1 VADRVDFFFRQ
12 RVTEAELDLAFELLE
27 KADHN
32 LASDLGVFGVIAG
45 AIPLQHAPLPDLSL
59 DLTGSARAYDRLGQ
73 RIFFGAGQR
82 VNLAV
87 DLTGIPTEVPLAG
100 QERWLGVF
108 LRFKRLKSDP
118 RTDGNSQQIFFRQDE
133 SFELVVRQAPA
144 GPINASPR
152 PALVDDELLLCD
164 VKRRAGQTQVFD
176 ADVDLTR
183 RQAFLF
189 AQGNA
194 VATVSGLWKA
204 ISKTANTAQTAFDSV
219 DAILAQH
226 LDPAALAHKAENIG
240 YGPYKFLSGTN
251 VRDNLTKL
259 LDALTSIAP
268 ENAGAARIGARV
280 AMGFPK
286 ALNMG
291 TVESQLLQLLGW
303 INDHLGAA
311 AGAHNASAIAAVAHS
326 FVAATSVQAQL
337 QEIAA
342 DLTSAAAGQGAALL
356 GSQALG
362 GTPRAVPQTKLRDQL
377 LALLNHLNAHLA
389 SPDHD
394 SRYPRRIFS
403 EAVVLAPATTKTM
416 GILSAVPESLRW
428 AYNLVVSG
436 DQAQQP
442 QYHWGPLSPQIQVW
456 VDKDDASGVR
466 LWARNNSNTRLYL
479 TVNAYALE

>member
-32 LASDLGVFGVIAG
+32 LASDLSVFGVIAG
-45 AIPLQHAPLPDLSL
+45 AIPTQHAPLADLTL

-73 RIFFGAGQR
+73 RIFFGTGQR

-100 QERWLGVF
+100 QERWVGVF

-118 RTDGNSQQIFFRQDE
+118 RTDGNSQQVFFRQDE

-144 GPINASPR
+144 GPINASLR

-164 VKRRAGQTQVFD
+164 VKRKPGQTQILT
-176 ADVDLTR
+176 ADIDVTR
-183 RQAFLF
+183 RQMFLF

-204 ISKTANTAQTAFDSV
+204 ISKTASTAQTAFDSI

-226 LDPAALAHKAENIG
+226 LDPKGVGHKADAIS
-240 YGPYKFLSGTN
+240 YGPYKFLAGTN
-251 VRDNLTKL
+251 VAAVLTGL
-259 LDALTSIAP
+259 LDALTTAVP
-268 ENAGAARIGARV
+268 EGAGASKIGARLSF
-280 AMGFPK
+280 AIPK
-286 ALNMG
+286 ALSAG
-291 TVESQLLQLLGW
+291 TVESQLILLQGW
-303 INDHLGAA
+303 INEHLGAVA
-311 AGAHNASAIAAVAHS
+311 NAHNASAIAATAHN
-326 FVAATSVQAQL
+326 FIAATSVQAQL
-337 QEIAA
+337 QEIAS
-342 DLTSAAAGQGAALL
+342 DLASAAVGQGAALL

-362 GTPRAVPQTKLRDQL
+362 GSPRAVSQVKLRDQL
-377 LALLNHLNAHLA
+377 VALLNHLNAHIA
-389 SPDHD
+389 SADHD
-394 SRYPRRIFS
+394 TRYARRIFS
-403 EAVVLAPATTKTM
+403 EAVVLPPVTTKTM
-416 GILSAVPESLRW
+416 GILSTIPESLRW
-428 AYNLVVSG
+428 AYNLVSG
-436 DQAQQP
+436 VDEPQQP

-456 VDKDDASGVR
+456 VDKDDASGTR
-466 LWARNNSNTRLYL
+466 LWARNNSTTRLYL

>member
-45 AIPLQHAPLPDLSL
+45 AIPTQHAPLADLTL
-59 DLTGSARAYDRLGQ
+59 DLTGSAKAYDRLGQ
-73 RIFFGAGQR
+73 RIFFGTGQR

-100 QERWLGVF
+100 QERWVGVF

-118 RTDGNSQQIFFRQDE
+118 RTDGNSQQVFFRQDE
-133 SFELVVRQAPA
+133 SFEIVVRQAPA
-144 GPINASPR
+144 GPINASTR
-152 PALVDDELLLCD
+152 AALVDDELLLCD
-164 VKRRAGQTQVFD
+164 VKRKAGQTQVFN
-176 ADVDLTR
+176 ADIDLSR
-183 RQAFLF
+183 RQAFFF

-204 ISKTANTAQTAFDSV
+204 ISTTANTAQAAFDSV

-226 LDPAALAHKAENIG
+226 LDAAALAHKAENVS
-240 YGPYKFLSGTN
+240 YGPYKFLTGNN
-251 VRDNLTKL
+251 VRTNLDKL
-259 LDALTSIAP
+259 LDALTSAIP
-268 ENAGAARIGARV
+268 ESAGATRIGARFV
-280 AMGFPK
+280 FGQPK
-286 ALNMG
+286 GLSIG
-291 TVESQLLQLLGW
+291 TVDSQLVQLLGW
-303 INDHLGAA
+303 LNEHLGAA
-311 AGAHNASAIAAVAHS
+311 AGAHNASAIAATAHG

-342 DLTSAAAGQGAALL
+342 DLASAAVGQGAALL

-377 LALLNHLNAHLA
+377 LALLNHLNAHIA

-394 SRYPRRIFS
+394 ARYARRIFS
-403 EAVVLAPATTKTM
+403 QAIVLAPATTKTM
-416 GILSAVPESLRW
+416 GILSTIPESLRW
-428 AYNLVVSG
+428 AYNLVANG
-436 DQAQQP
+436 DEPQQP

-456 VDKDDASGVR
+456 VDKDDASGTR

-479 TVNAYALE
+479 LVNAYALD